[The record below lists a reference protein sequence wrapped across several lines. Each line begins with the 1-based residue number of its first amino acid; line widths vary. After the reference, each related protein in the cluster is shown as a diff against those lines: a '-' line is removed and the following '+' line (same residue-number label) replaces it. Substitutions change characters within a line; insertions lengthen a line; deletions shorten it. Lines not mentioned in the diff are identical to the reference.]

1 MTTFIERFMKRLPFI
16 VFVGVMLA
24 LFILGS
30 GPTAGQTPAATQ
42 AANLPSA
49 RPIIN
54 AEAKGSTVAGVQG
67 SYCWPQAGTDAEC
80 DVVDE
85 PEVTSPVS
93 VADGDTVTF
102 KIDPASPA
110 PAELRAILPNNT
122 DANGDPRQIDLLPTN
137 GVFTVKDLA
146 PGRHR
151 VDIEAVYTGQSGS
164 QPFVTYTFV
173 LQIGTGVATAPA
185 GTPAATESTTA
196 PVTPEATQ
204 PVAVD
209 ASPSPAATAEVTTA
223 TPEGPIV
230 ETPTAEV
237 SIAAS
242 TEAPTVESPTAE
254 VALTTP
260 TATATTPA
268 VIETA
273 TESPT
278 ETAVATTSDAAT
290 PTQSVSV
297 PTETPTEA
305 ATVARP
311 TSTPQSPTIEPLPT
325 EVFTLEP
332 PTPTVIVEPTSVPL
346 PTDSTVPTAT
356 PVPTTASTPGLAA
369 IAPPMQVTVAGRT
382 YQPIAYSACVLGLGG
397 EQTCINRPN
406 NAPDE
411 RISAAPGAVAQLN
424 FQGPR
429 PGGITVY
436 ISNAD
441 STRIL
446 NRQTLPADNLALYAL
461 PTSSG
466 SYILAAEYVW
476 PGGKSTYYFRL
487 TIGS

>member
-1 MTTFIERFMKRLPFI
+1 MKRLPFI

-24 LFILGS
+24 LFIFGS

-42 AANLPSA
+42 AANLPST
-49 RPIIN
+49 RPTIS
-54 AEAKGSTVAGVQG
+54 AEAKGSTVAGVAG
-67 SYCWPQAGTDAEC
+67 SYCWPQAGADAEC

-85 PEVTSPVS
+85 PEVTSPIS

-110 PAELRAILPNNT
+110 PTELRAILPNNT
-122 DANGDPRQIDLLPTN
+122 DANGDPRQTDLLPTN

-173 LQIGTGVATAPA
+173 LQIGTGVATGPT
-185 GTPAATESTTA
+185 GTLAATESTPA
-196 PVTPEATQ
+196 AATPEATQ

-223 TPEGPIV
+223 TPEAPTA

-242 TEAPTVESPTAE
+242 TEAPTVESPTVAAPTAE
-254 VALTTP
+254 IALATP

-268 VIETA
+268 VIETV
-273 TESPT
+273 T
-278 ETAVATTSDAAT
+278 ETAVATTSDSTT
-290 PTQSVSV
+290 PTQAVSV

-311 TSTPQSPTIEPLPT
+311 TSTPQMPTIEHLPT

-332 PTPTVIVEPTSVPL
+332 PTSTVIVEPTSVPL
-346 PTDSTVPTAT
+346 PTDATVPTAT
-356 PVPTTASTPGLAA
+356 PVPTTAATPGLAA

-411 RISAAPGAVAQLN
+411 RISAAPGTVAQLN